1 MRQIIMTH
9 KNLTAVVR
17 LAVMAGLGVATGALA
32 VDLTKLPPASTQTG
46 VTYAKD
52 IQPIFKASCF
62 DCHGD
67 QARPKHGL
75 RLDSLAAAL
84 KGSQD
89 GEVIVPGKSDKS
101 DLVINICW
109 EAKPE
114 HPMPPN
120 PPARRGG
127 PDGTGAP
134 GAGNQ
139 PPPGPGGPGPAAAPR
154 KELTPEQIGLIRAWI
169 DQGAK

>member
-1 MRQIIMTH
+1 MTH
-9 KNLTAVVR
+9 KNLTAAVR
-17 LAVMAGLGVATGALA
+17 LAVIAGLGIAASALA
-32 VDLTKLPPASTQTG
+32 VDLTKLPAASTQTG

-52 IQPIFKASCF
+52 IQPIFKANCF
-62 DCHGD
+62 DCHGET
-67 QARPKHGL
+67 RPKHGL

-89 GEVIVPGKSDKS
+89 GEVIVPGKSEKS
-101 DLVINICW
+101 DLVMAVCW

-114 HPMPPN
+114 HQMPPN

-127 PDGTGAP
+127 SDGTGTP
-134 GAGNQ
+134 GAGNP
-139 PPPGPGGPGPAAAPR
+139 PPPGPGGPGAAAAPR